1 MIPRSCQRALPR
13 YRRLKN
19 MSATKYIWGLGRRKT
34 SVARVRIS
42 PGTGQVKIN
51 QRTLDDYVKV
61 ERLRKLF
68 QTPMSISETTSKFD
82 LNINVQ
88 GGGIMGQVGACV
100 LGISRALIKAEP
112 TAEATLRKH
121 GLLTRDSR
129 MVERKKYGM
138 RGARRGCQFS
148 KR

>member
-1 MIPRSCQRALPR
+1 
-13 YRRLKN
+13 

-51 QRTLDDYVKV
+51 DRTLDDFVKV
-61 ERLRKLF
+61 ERMRKFF
-68 QTPMSISETTSKFD
+68 QIPMSVSETAGKFD
-82 LNINVQ
+82 LNINVK

-112 TAEATLRKH
+112 TSEATLRKH